1 MSHIILISIA
11 VIVFLFLLVL
21 IVRKLKKRGG
31 SAANHYPE
39 NKQLYIGNL
48 AYQVNAHHLRE
59 HFSRYGELQTVRLI
73 KNTRTG
79 RSKGFAFITF
89 VNIKDAKNALTENGQ
104 DMHGRTVVVRMAKPR
119 DAE

>member
-11 VIVFLFLLVL
+11 VIVFLFLLVVV
-21 IVRKLKKRGG
+21 IRKLKKHSG
-31 SAANHYPE
+31 SANHYPE

-48 AYQVNAHHLRE
+48 PYQVNAHHLRE
-59 HFSRYGELQTVRLI
+59 FFSQYGELQTVRLI

-89 VNIKDAKNALTENGQ
+89 ATIKDAKSALAANGQ
-104 DMHGRTVVVRMAKPR
+104 DMRGRTIVVRMAKPR

>member
-21 IVRKLKKRGG
+21 IVRKLKKR
-31 SAANHYPE
+31 SAGVNHYPE

-89 VNIKDAKNALTENGQ
+89 VNIKDAKNALAENGQ
-104 DMHGRTVVVRMAKPR
+104 DMRGRTVVVRMAKPR
-119 DAE
+119 DSE

>member
-21 IVRKLKKRGG
+21 IVRKLKKRV
-31 SAANHYPE
+31 ARANHYPE
-39 NKQLYIGNL
+39 NKQLYVGNL
-48 AYQVNAHHLRE
+48 PYQVNVHHLRE

-79 RSKGFAFITF
+79 RSKGFAFIAF
-89 VNIKDAKNALTENGQ
+89 ANIKDAKNALTENGQ
-104 DMHGRTVVVRMAKPR
+104 DMRGRAIVVRMAKPR
-119 DAE
+119 DSE